1 MEDERMAAEQ
11 AMVDDWLGA
20 DPSTSQAGAPT
31 AGPAPATVEPATGLE
46 TNMAL
51 KNGVGEPDDH
61 RGDPD
66 REGAAMMHATKT
78 KKRDR
83 LDMDPD
89 EVLDILLGTP
99 TGSDPRT
106 ATDEPT
112 AAVAPVPPAPVL
124 PVPPPPMP
132 LVAPPPSVVPPA
144 PTPPGLFAATPPGSA
159 PATAAP
165 PPGLFA
171 TGAGPEQATVPGVG
185 AQPPAPQIVTPP
197 PAPHIAT
204 PPPPPGT
211 DAGLVRAPLFY
222 APPEAEPAGPLP
234 DTPAQPSAASLF
246 TEILSATPDSSP
258 IEAEPEPHDPGSVT
272 QDMTIVAKRRKRF
285 RLR

>member
-1 MEDERMAAEQ
+1 MKDERMAAEQ

-20 DPSTSQAGAPT
+20 DPSTSEAGAPT
-31 AGPAPATVEPATGLE
+31 VGPAPATVEPATGLE

-78 KKRDR
+78 KKRDQ

-89 EVLDILLGTP
+89 EVLDILLGSP
-99 TGSDPRT
+99 TGSAPRT

-112 AAVAPVPPAPVL
+112 AVAAPVPPAPVL

-132 LVAPPPSVVPPA
+132 LVAPPPPVVPPTA
-144 PTPPGLFAATPPGSA
+144 TPPGLFAATSPAPSPGGAPPLAS
-159 PATAAP
+159 P

-171 TGAGPEQATVPGVG
+171 TGVAPEQATVPDAG

-197 PAPHIAT
+197 S
-204 PPPPPGT
+204 PPGADGRRPGRRCST
-211 DAGLVRAPLFY
+211 P
-222 APPEAEPAGPLP
+222 PPEAEPVEPLP

>member
-89 EVLDILLGTP
+89 EVLDISLGTP

-165 PPGLFA
+165 PPGLLRHGRWPRASDGARRRCPA
-171 TGAGPEQATVPGVG
+171 TGAADRHAATG
-185 AQPPAPQIVTPP
+185 AAHRH
-197 PAPHIAT
+197 AAA
-204 PPPPPGT
+204 PPGT